1 MKEIEINILTKLP
14 DGQIEKEL
22 DEIDKIICERL
33 QTEYIVIITK
43 EYKEE

>member
-1 MKEIEINILTKLP
+1 MREVEINILTKLP
-14 DGQIEKEL
+14 DEQIEKEL

-33 QTEYIVIITK
+33 QTEDIVIITK